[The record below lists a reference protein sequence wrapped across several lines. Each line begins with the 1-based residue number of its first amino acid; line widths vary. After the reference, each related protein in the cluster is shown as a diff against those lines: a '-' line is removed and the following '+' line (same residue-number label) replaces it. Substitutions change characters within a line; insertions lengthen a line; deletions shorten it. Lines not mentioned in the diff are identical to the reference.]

1 MCPQSGGA
9 VVGFISV
16 ACDLDSK
23 LLQEFHLSEFDG
35 LCRRINDDDDDA
47 AAGSDS
53 EEAQVT
59 PLHPNTFSFHGKA
72 ALTQLSAA
80 LPSRRSPRGPDQ
92 EVLQMEQQFSRFG
105 SLLLTRITR

>member
-16 ACDLDSK
+16 TCDVDSK

-35 LCRRINDDDDDA
+35 WCRQINDDDA
-47 AAGSDS
+47 AAESDS

-59 PLHPNTFSFHGKA
+59 PLHPNTFSFHGNA

-80 LPSRRSPRGPDQ
+80 LPSRRSLRGPDQ
-92 EVLQMEQQFSRFG
+92 EVLQMEQQFSRFS